1 MIFTMHPVTFRKER
15 APYMNR
21 QFDKQVKQIKKEEQ
35 KLLNRKENSILKA
48 SVEPVAD
55 KIQSYIPGKLK
66 AALEAAFHK
75 GFLLVFEKGNI
86 YIEKTYDKDKIQ
98 LEYDLNDYA
107 LGKSAERKYRKRLD
121 KYSKHSQMINSSIS
135 VIEGGVLGAFGI
147 GLPDI
152 PLFLSLVMKSVYEIA
167 LSYGYDYETEEEKA
181 YILLLICTAMTKQKR
196 QKEFYQK
203 LEALGDSMDCKIMTE
218 INLEDQIK
226 TTAGILSESL
236 LTAKFIQGIPVVGAV
251 GGFVNYNI
259 IRKISKFA
267 GVMYKKRYYM
277 NRQRG

>member
-1 MIFTMHPVTFRKER
+1 MR
-15 APYMNR
+15 R
-21 QFDKQVKQIKKEEQ
+21 QIDQQVKQIKKEEN
-35 KLLNRKENSILKA
+35 KLLNKKENPLLKA
-48 SVEPVAD
+48 SIEPVAD

-66 AALEAAFHK
+66 TALETAFYK
-75 GFLLVFEKGNI
+75 GFRLVFEKGYI

-98 LEYDLNDYA
+98 LEYDLNNYA
-107 LGKSAERKYRKRLD
+107 IDKVTKRKYLKRLD
-121 KYSKHSQMINSSIS
+121 RHSKQSQMFNSSIS
-135 VIEGGVLGAFGI
+135 VLEGGVLGVFGI

-167 LSYGYDYETEEEKA
+167 LSYGFHYETEDEKA
-181 YILLLICTAMTKQKR
+181 YILLLICTAMAKHEQ

-203 LEALGDSMDCKIMTE
+203 LEKLGGDIDDKMI
-218 INLEDQIK
+218 IK

-236 LTAKFIQGIPVVGAV
+236 LVAKFIQGIPLVGAV

-267 GVMYKKRYYM
+267 GVKYKKRYYM
-277 NRQRG
+277 NKQKRVLPTSGH